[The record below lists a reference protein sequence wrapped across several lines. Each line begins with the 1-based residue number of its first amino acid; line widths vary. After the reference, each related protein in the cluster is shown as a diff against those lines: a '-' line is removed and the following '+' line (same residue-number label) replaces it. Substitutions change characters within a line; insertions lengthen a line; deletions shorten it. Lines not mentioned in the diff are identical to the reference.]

1 MKYIDAGFSAGTVPF
16 GKNASVIEKKE
27 KKIKTLYF
35 SAYLQIETICK

>member
-27 KKIKTLYF
+27 KKSKSTVFF
-35 SAYLQIETICK
+35 SLPSDRDHM